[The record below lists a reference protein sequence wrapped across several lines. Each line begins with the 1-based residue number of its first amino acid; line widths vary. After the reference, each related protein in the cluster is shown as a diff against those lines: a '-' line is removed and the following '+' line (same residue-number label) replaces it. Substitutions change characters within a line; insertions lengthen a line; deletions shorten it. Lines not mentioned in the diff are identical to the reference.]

1 MNIVLQGVLVVV
13 IATMTVIGASSLLE
27 TLFSIRRAKLEEK
40 ELSKKTL
47 VELKRA
53 QEGILS
59 ELREIKTIFR
69 VNEKWK
75 K

>member
-1 MNIVLQGVLVVV
+1 MNIVLQGILVVV

-59 ELREIKTIFR
+59 ELREIKTILR
-69 VNEKWK
+69 VNGK
-75 K
+75 

>member
-1 MNIVLQGVLVVV
+1 MNIVLQGILIVV
-13 IATMTVIGASSLLE
+13 IAAMIVIGTSSLLE

-47 VELKRA
+47 VELKIS

-59 ELREIKTIFR
+59 ELREIKTILR
-69 VNEKWK
+69 VNRK
-75 K
+75 

>member
-1 MNIVLQGVLVVV
+1 MNIILQGVITVFLVIMV
-13 IATMTVIGASSLLE
+13 MMGASSFVD

-59 ELREIKTIFR
+59 ELREIKTILR
-69 VNEKWK
+69 VNGK
-75 K
+75 